1 MDAPPLDELSARL
14 GIVPREPELIR
25 QAFVHS
31 SYFNE
36 NPTLAA
42 GHNER
47 LEFYGDAVIGV
58 AVSRLLF
65 ERYPDEDEG
74 FLTARRAALV
84 NREALAVMALS
95 IGLDRYLLLGRGET
109 EAGGATR
116 PSVLAACFEALAGA
130 ISLSEGHRA
139 AEAVLER
146 VFGPQ
151 LDALAAVPGPP
162 KSAKSLPPG
171 VDPAPPWR
179 EAQLPGRRHHR
190 PATRPALPGHCGGR
204 RRGAGGRVPDRAGSA
219 QRSRPP
225 RRRCW
230 SSLTSP
236 ATPCSRPFREP
247 SQGAAP
253 PRLQVVCGS
262 DQVRLRA
269 GRERRHRP
277 ERLREEQHG

>member
-31 SYFNE
+31 SFFNE

-84 NREALAVMALS
+84 NREALAVTALS

-130 ISLSEGHRA
+130 ISLSEGTER
-139 AEAVLER
+139 AEAVLEG
-146 VFGPQ
+146 VFGPR
-151 LDALAAVPGPP
+151 LDELAAVPGPP
-162 KSAKSLPPG
+162 KSAKSLLQEWTQRHRGVKPTYQVVDTTGPPHDQRFRVTVLVDGAALG
-171 VDPAPPWR
+171 V
-179 EAQLPGRRHHR
+179 
-190 PATRPALPGHCGGR
+190 
-204 RRGAGGRVPDRAGSA
+204 GAGSSRQRA
-219 QRSRPP
+219 
-225 RRRCW
+225 
-230 SSLTSP
+230 
-236 ATPCSRPFREP
+236 
-247 SQGAAP
+247 
-253 PRLQVVCGS
+253 
-262 DQVRLRA
+262 
-269 GRERRHRP
+269 
-277 ERLREEQHG
+277 EEQAAQAALLELPDIPGDTVQPAVP

>member
-14 GIVPREPELIR
+14 GIVLREPELIR

-36 NPTLAA
+36 NPSLAA

-84 NREALAVMALS
+84 NREALATMALS
-95 IGLDRYLLLGRGET
+95 IGLDRYLLLGRGES

-130 ISLSEGHRA
+130 LSLSEGTERA
-139 AEAVLER
+139 EGVLER
-146 VFGPQ
+146 LFGPR
-151 LDALAAVPGPP
+151 LDELAEMAGPP
-162 KSAKSLPPG
+162 KSAKSLLQEWTQRYRGMKPTYQLVGTTGPPHDQRFRVSVNVDGATLG
-171 VDPAPPWR
+171 VGSGSSR
-179 EAQLPGRRHHR
+179 Q
-190 PATRPALPGHCGGR
+190 
-204 RRGAGGRVPDRAGSA
+204 RA
-219 QRSRPP
+219 
-225 RRRCW
+225 
-230 SSLTSP
+230 
-236 ATPCSRPFREP
+236 
-247 SQGAAP
+247 
-253 PRLQVVCGS
+253 
-262 DQVRLRA
+262 
-269 GRERRHRP
+269 
-277 ERLREEQHG
+277 EE